1 MTHPQSDG
9 LPFPGLEAFG
19 PEDGLR
25 QIVGLCASFCDAPVL
40 LLIWNSGGIWFQEGQ
55 GFSPDQWRALEPVL
69 GSNGMALGPGV
80 SFGSDGEGILESIPL
95 HGSHD
100 QVIGSLNVL
109 TRLSDPLSRN
119 QSRAL
124 RLAASQIQA
133 LVACKQ
139 QGVERR
145 TSSRGLT
152 ASSFVPGLVH
162 ELRNFIFG
170 ISASLDAFKANTS
183 SKRDPST
190 YADQIC
196 KGLDRLNAFVEELR
210 LFGNP
215 KRSSKEECRIETVLR
230 EVIEHHRL
238 RSVRGNVDIQLLVED
253 PLPPIFADKE
263 SLALAFIQLI
273 DLAMDQESG
282 GRVVLRVESRPLDET
297 ETICGSLES
306 ATLNLGGLDPIRL
319 FEPFYFRSSGLG
331 RLALPNARRIMEYHG
346 GSLTAT
352 ALPEGGTRIR
362 FMLPSIAQ
370 YPRPSVDQS

>member
-1 MTHPQSDG
+1 MPLS
-9 LPFPGLEAFG
+9 
-19 PEDGLR
+19 
-25 QIVGLCASFCDAPVL
+25 
-40 LLIWNSGGIWFQEGQ
+40 
-55 GFSPDQWRALEPVL
+55 
-69 GSNGMALGPGV
+69 PGV
-80 SFGSDGEGILESIPL
+80 PIGSDGEGIFESIPL

-100 QVIGSLNVL
+100 RVIGSLNVL

-145 TSSRGLT
+145 ASSRGLT

-170 ISASLDAFKANTS
+170 ISASLDAFKASAS
-183 SKRDPST
+183 SKRDPSI
-190 YADQIC
+190 YAEHIC
-196 KGLDRLNAFVEELR
+196 KGLNRLNAFVEELR
-210 LFGNP
+210 LFGDP
-215 KRSSKEECRIETVLR
+215 KGSAKEEYRIETLLR

-238 RSVRGNVDIQLLVED
+238 RSARGRVDIQLRIEE
-253 PLPPIFADKE
+253 PLPPIFADRE

-273 DLAMDQESG
+273 DLAIEQESG
-282 GRVVLRVESRPLDET
+282 GQVVLRVESRPVDES
-297 ETICGSLES
+297 EMICGSLES
-306 ATLNLGGLDPIRL
+306 ATLNLGGLDPTRL
-319 FEPFYFRSSGLG
+319 FEPFYYRASGLG

-346 GSLTAT
+346 GSLTAA

-362 FMLPSIAQ
+362 FMLPSISQ
-370 YPRPSVDQS
+370 HPRPSVDPS